1 MRDRCYN
8 TNRSQYTDYGGRGI
22 VVCQEWLDDFMNFYN
37 WAIDNGYKDGLTIDR
52 INNDG
57 NYEPD
62 NCRWVDSKTQQRNRR
77 NNRNFTYQGETH
89 CLKEWCEIL
98 GLRYNTVVNR
108 IHKSHWTIEQAL
120 ELEKRHNKHYTIN
133 GESHRL
139 IDWCRILNL
148 NYKLVHCRI
157 CRGLS
162 IEKALEL
169 EGK

>member
-1 MRDRCYN
+1 MNTKHGKAKTKIYNIYYGMRDRCYN

-37 WAIDNGYKDGLTIDR
+37 WAIDNGYKDGLTI
-52 INNDG
+52 
-57 NYEPD
+57 
-62 NCRWVDSKTQQRNRR
+62 
-77 NNRNFTYQGETH
+77 
-89 CLKEWCEIL
+89 
-98 GLRYNTVVNR
+98 
-108 IHKSHWTIEQAL
+108 EQAL

-157 CRGLS
+157 CRGWS